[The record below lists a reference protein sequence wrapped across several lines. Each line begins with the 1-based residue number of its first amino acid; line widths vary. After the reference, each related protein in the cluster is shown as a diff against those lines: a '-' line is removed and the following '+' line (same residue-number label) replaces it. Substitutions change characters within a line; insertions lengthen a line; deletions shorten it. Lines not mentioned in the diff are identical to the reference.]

1 MEQSRQEREEKMVS
15 EGKKS
20 ILTRTGEISL
30 MWFKVQKGR
39 DGQKHFGKY
48 QAQKG
53 YVPWMASGVILY
65 FNIWKDCV
73 TDQ

>member
-1 MEQSRQEREEKMVS
+1 MEQSRQRREAKTVS

-20 ILTRTGEISL
+20 ILARIAEISL

-48 QAQKG
+48 QG
-53 YVPWMASGVILY
+53 SERICPMDG
-65 FNIWKDCV
+65 
-73 TDQ
+73 